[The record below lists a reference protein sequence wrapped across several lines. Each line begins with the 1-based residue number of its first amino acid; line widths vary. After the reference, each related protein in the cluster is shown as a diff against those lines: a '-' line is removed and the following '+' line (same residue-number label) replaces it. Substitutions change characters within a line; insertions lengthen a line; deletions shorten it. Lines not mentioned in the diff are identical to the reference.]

1 MLGAPNALLTLLGSP
16 ATHST
21 PLQPQLLVTLG
32 PCLMENFYTKMTVV
46 SGRDRLSPGSEC
58 LAAVLAAISRT
69 TRCPLALRM
78 RPPPSPPPPPP
89 PRRCWDSPATGKV
102 FLPAPPVQ
110 SHPFLLLVPLKPG
123 HPLNLSILPTLN
135 LHIPVNFV

>member
-1 MLGAPNALLTLLGSP
+1 MLGAPNPLLTLLGSP

-21 PLQPQLLVTLG
+21 PFQPQLLVTLG
-32 PCLMENFYTKMTVV
+32 PCLMENFYTKMTVA

-58 LAAVLAAISRT
+58 LAAVLAAISGT

-78 RPPPSPPPPPP
+78 HPTPPPC
-89 PRRCWDSPATGKV
+89 RCRDSPG
-102 FLPAPPVQ
+102 LPAPPVQ
-110 SHPFLLLVPLKPG
+110 SHPFLLLLVPLKPG